1 MRYAEPSLVATLS
14 VALCFSGAAAAEPL
28 YLGEEEYNTD
38 DRAVMIAIVEYC
50 AGLQAEVEAA
60 EIAGLSRDD
69 EEGNKEAGAGQ
80 PKPFANSPGITVDR
94 LASGNGTGELPDL
107 SHVAARDCAAAG
119 ITY

>member
-1 MRYAEPSLVATLS
+1 MRNAEPSLVATLS
-14 VALCFSGAAAAEPL
+14 LALCFSGAAAAEPL

-38 DRAVMIAIVEYC
+38 DRAVMIAIVEHC

-60 EIAGLSRDD
+60 EIAGSSQ
-69 EEGNKEAGAGQ
+69 GNEDSSKETGAGQ
-80 PKPFANSPGITVDR
+80 AKPFAESAAITVDR
-94 LASGNGTGELPDL
+94 LASGDGKGAMPDP

>member
-1 MRYAEPSLVATLS
+1 MRNAEPSFVATLS
-14 VALCFSGAAAAEPL
+14 LALCFSGAAMSEPL
-28 YLGEEEYNTD
+28 YLGEVEYNTD
-38 DRAVMIAIVEYC
+38 DRVVMIAIVEHC

-69 EEGNKEAGAGQ
+69 DEGIKEAGAGQ
-80 PKPFANSPGITVDR
+80 PKPFANSRGITVDR

-107 SHVAARDCAAAG
+107 SHVAARDCVAAG